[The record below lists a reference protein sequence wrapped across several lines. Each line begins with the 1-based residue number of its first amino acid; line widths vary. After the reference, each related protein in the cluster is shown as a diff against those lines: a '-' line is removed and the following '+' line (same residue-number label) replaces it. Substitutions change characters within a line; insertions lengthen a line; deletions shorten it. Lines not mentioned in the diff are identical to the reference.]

1 MNNGKLSGKLKP
13 KLRITAQLDR
23 NASEVTTLAGLSDV
37 DLNDLQNDQLLK
49 YNSENGKFEN
59 FTLDLPEAPV
69 QDVEVGGVSV
79 VNEQGVAEITLPAVP
94 VQDVEVGGASVVNAQ
109 GVAEITLP
117 AVPVQDV
124 EVGGASVVNAQGVA
138 EITLP
143 AVPVQDVEVGGVSVV
158 NAQGVAEIT
167 LPAVPVQDV
176 EVGGVSVV
184 NAQGVA
190 EITLPDTK
198 HTYSNN
204 EQVIGTD
211 EYGDTIYEKTFNPTI
226 SPGVN
231 TLLHG
236 ISNLKRVKKIFGSC
250 KYDNLNESLPLPYV
264 SNNLAFVIVLGNVTS
279 TSYLIQCNGMGGF
292 SSFQDV
298 SVTIQYT
305 KTTN

>member
-79 VNEQGVAEITLPAVP
+79 VNE
-94 VQDVEVGGASVVNAQ
+94 
-109 GVAEITLP
+109 
-117 AVPVQDV
+117 
-124 EVGGASVVNAQGVA
+124 
-138 EITLP
+138 
-143 AVPVQDVEVGGVSVV
+143 
-158 NAQGVAEIT
+158 QGVAEIT

>member
-1 MNNGKLSGKLKP
+1 M
-13 KLRITAQLDR
+13 
-23 NASEVTTLAGLSDV
+23 
-37 DLNDLQNDQLLK
+37 
-49 YNSENGKFEN
+49 
-59 FTLDLPEAPV
+59 
-69 QDVEVGGVSV
+69 
-79 VNEQGVAEITLPAVP
+79 
-94 VQDVEVGGASVVNAQ
+94 
-109 GVAEITLP
+109 
-117 AVPVQDV
+117 
-124 EVGGASVVNAQGVA
+124 
-138 EITLP
+138 
-143 AVPVQDVEVGGVSVV
+143 
-158 NAQGVAEIT
+158 
-167 LPAVPVQDV
+167 
-176 EVGGVSVV
+176 
-184 NAQGVA
+184 
-190 EITLPDTK
+190 
-198 HTYSNN
+198 
-204 EQVIGTD
+204 IGTD